1 MLMIYVSNTT
11 FDVQDVNGTGVIAVE
26 TTSETNTV
34 INVNVWILIL
44 MEQLEIAKIC
54 KPAVLI
60 GLEKAIVPKPTFH
73 TWAKTA
79 RNLATFAK
87 LKWPWLLIERPFINS
102 FWTFIYSFWDSSIN
116 KALYTKIWNTLFF
129 IFEFLWH
136 KKNNFEG
143 KCKKKKRNIMLLSI
157 CEHWDW

>member
-73 TWAKTA
+73 T
-79 RNLATFAK
+79 
-87 LKWPWLLIERPFINS
+87 
-102 FWTFIYSFWDSSIN
+102 
-116 KALYTKIWNTLFF
+116 
-129 IFEFLWH
+129 
-136 KKNNFEG
+136 
-143 KCKKKKRNIMLLSI
+143 
-157 CEHWDW
+157 